1 MHYYTNDSKIFN
13 GLIILIWE
21 KAAGKGT
28 GIVTTTRITH
38 ATPAATYA
46 HVANRDWEDDS
57 QVVASG
63 ADPLACDDIAE
74 QLIQD
79 PTGNGFKVILGGGRA
94 YLMPETELDPETGK
108 KGNRL
113 DRKNLI
119 NAWKTK
125 HPTGTYIYTRDELL
139 SLNTAQTDSLLGLFA
154 PDHMD
159 FFLESGASNDPSLE
173 DMTRAAISMLQ
184 KEANGF
190 VLLVEGNK
198 T

>member
-1 MHYYTNDSKIFN
+1 MCYT
-13 GLIILIWE
+13 ILE
-21 KAAGKGT
+21 KSAGKGT

-38 ATPAATYA
+38 ATPAATNA

-79 PTGNGFKVILGGGRA
+79 PTGKGFKVILGGGRA
-94 YLMPETELDPETGK
+94 YLTPETELDPETGK

-119 NAWKTK
+119 NAWKTN
-125 HPTGTYIYTRDELL
+125 HPTGSYVYTREELL
-139 SLNTAQTDSLLGLFA
+139 ALNIAQTDSLLGLFA

-159 FFLESGASNDPSLE
+159 FFLESGASDDPSLE
-173 DMTRAAISMLQ
+173 DMTRSAISMLQ

-190 VLLVEGNK
+190 VLLVEGI
-198 T
+198 